1 MKPIALL
8 LITSLLLSIGGC
20 KEGKRGKNLLPNP
33 LGTPGEI
40 LVILDKSSGDV
51 DTLWH
56 SIQNVLAAEYPF
68 LPQPEPTFNLVR
80 ISPAHF
86 KGMKGYRNILLAKTD
101 KTAHPTAEILIRYD
115 AWASP
120 QIIVSL
126 VGPSAS
132 VVAAYILK
140 ERDKLV
146 AIFEQAERDRQIA
159 SNNRLAD
166 QGIKLLLKEKFNVSL
181 AIPTGFN
188 VNKKGNNFVWI
199 SNETA
204 LTSLGLFIYTYPYQN
219 KNTFT
224 KDYLVAKRDSLTREY
239 IPGPSDGSYMITG
252 HFYEPQVTPTMF
264 KDRYYAI
271 LRGLWEVH
279 NDYMGGPFVSITT
292 LDEKNNRVITVDGYV
307 YAPKEEKRNYLR
319 QVESILFSLHLLDDN
334 TKSNK

>member
-8 LITSLLLSIGGC
+8 LITTLLLSVGGC

-33 LGTPGEI
+33 LGSPGEI
-40 LVILDKSSGDV
+40 LVILDKNGADG
-51 DTLWH
+51 DTLWP
-56 SIQNVLAAEYPF
+56 SIQAVLAAEYPF

-80 ISPAHF
+80 INSVNF
-86 KGMKGYRNILLAKTD
+86 NSVKGYRNILILKTD
-101 KTAHPTAEILIRYD
+101 KTAYPTAKSHIRYD

-120 QIIVSL
+120 QIVVSL
-126 VGPSAS
+126 VGPSA
-132 VVAAYILK
+132 ANIKAYIEK
-140 ERDKLV
+140 EREKLV
-146 AIFEQAERDRQIA
+146 AIFEQAERDRLTA
-159 SNNRLAD
+159 SNKRLAD
-166 QGIKLLLKEKFNVSL
+166 QKIKILLKEKFNIGL

-188 VNKKGNNFVWI
+188 VNKKSTNFVWI
-199 SNETA
+199 SNETE

-292 LDEKNNRVITVDGYV
+292 LDQKNNRVITVEGYV
-307 YAPKEEKRNYLR
+307 YAPKEEKRNYIR

-334 TKSNK
+334 TMINK